1 MRQEEGEGAGRY
13 RRHGPDY
20 ERQVAAL
27 NEPSVRSPEI
37 DVEATNGAVKLSG
50 FVTGQADINRAVEV
64 AWGVKGVKSV
74 KIDMRGNGRQIDSEA

>member
-50 FVTGQADINRAVEV
+50 FVTTPADIDIAVEV
-64 AWGVKGVKSV
+64 AWRVKAGKSL
-74 KIDMRGNGRQIDSEA
+74 KLDMRGN